1 MPLYT
6 VFKILHMLGVVLF
19 LGNIIVTAVWKTFA
33 DRTKN
38 PAVIG
43 YAQGLVTLTDW
54 VFTLSGVILI
64 LLGGYGMAA
73 EAGYDL
79 RSTSWLVLGQGLFI
93 ASGVIWLAI
102 LIPIQIRQ
110 ARLAHVFELGGGIPV
125 EYWRLNR
132 RWVFWGILAT
142 ALPLANLYVM
152 VAKP

>member
-1 MPLYT
+1 MPLIT
-6 VFKILHMLGVVLF
+6 VFKILHLLGVVLF

-33 DRTKN
+33 GRTKN
-38 PAVIG
+38 PAVAG

-54 VFTLSGVILI
+54 VFTLGGAILI

-79 RSTSWLVLGQGLFI
+79 KTSWLFLGQSLFI
-93 ASGVIWLAI
+93 APGVIWLAI
-102 LIPIQIRQ
+102 LVPIQIRQ
-110 ARLAHVFELGGGIPV
+110 ARLAHVFEQGGSIPV

-132 RWVFWGILAT
+132 RWIFWGILAT
-142 ALPLANLYVM
+142 VLPLTNLHVM